1 MHRNTLLTLLGSY
14 DPIAAA
20 PTYELGDLIDHT
32 TFTSQE
38 VFYDDSDGRPICALL
53 LTPSHID
60 LTTPHPTVIAQHQ
73 HAGEYEI
80 GKEEPAGLAG
90 DGSNAFALPL
100 LEAGYVVFCPEHI
113 GFGKRRPSF
122 PDGSL
127 MGGEAGERWLFV
139 EELLRGGTL
148 MGKSLRDLSCAFEL
162 LLTLPFVDSQ
172 RIGIAG
178 HSMGGLMAFYFS
190 LYERRIKATTSSCGI
205 GPLRLLQQR
214 HLNHTFNMYLPGIL
228 NHGDI
233 EDLFTLLA
241 PTPLYLTFG
250 AEDPIFPKEGA
261 HRLCDRAREAY
272 DQRQATDRLLVEV
285 TEDGHCFTAAKQ
297 QRSVEFFKRWL

>member
-1 MHRNTLLTLLGSY
+1 MDRSTLLSLIGSFELTIF
-14 DPIAAA
+14 DNR
-20 PTYELGDLIDHT
+20 YELADAVDHG

-38 VFYDDSDGRPICALL
+38 VSYKDCDGKPITALL
-53 LTPSHID
+53 LIPSHID
-60 LTTPHPTVIAQHQ
+60 ASTPHPTIIACHQ

-113 GFGKRRPSF
+113 GFGERQVSF
-122 PDGSL
+122 PNGS
-127 MGGEAGERWLFV
+127 GREGERWLFV
-139 EELLRGGTL
+139 EELLKGRNL
-148 MGKSLRDLSCAFEL
+148 LGKSLYDLSRGLAVL
-162 LLTLPFVDSQ
+162 SALPGVDSS

-178 HSMGGLMAFYFS
+178 HSLGGMMAFWFG
-190 LYERRIKATTSSCGI
+190 LFENRIKAVASSCGI

-214 HLNHTFNMYLPGIL
+214 KLNHNLSMYLPGIL

-233 EDLFTLLA
+233 EDLFSLLA

-250 AEDPIFPKEGA
+250 ADDPIFPKEGS
-261 HRLCDRAREAY
+261 HLLCERAKEAY
-272 DQRQATDRLLVEV
+272 ERASAIDALIIEITD
-285 TEDGHCFTAAKQ
+285 DGHGYTAEKQ
-297 QRSVEFFKRWL
+297 NKSVEFFKRWL